1 MYPATNYVSIYLG
14 SPIPLPMLFESE
26 ICPLLLGLLL
36 ALRPLALDTELF
48 CELVRAGAPHVVSKE
63 SAVSSLKAESLS
75 DAIARFCNSCLV

>member
-1 MYPATNYVSIYLG
+1 
-14 SPIPLPMLFESE
+14 MLFESE

-63 SAVSSLKAESLS
+63 SAVSSLKAEDMPLPDFATLAWS
-75 DAIARFCNSCLV
+75 DEHE

>member
-1 MYPATNYVSIYLG
+1 MLTRDGGHEAVACRVSCIAEH
-14 SPIPLPMLFESE
+14 MV
-26 ICPLLLGLLL
+26 